1 MKHLVLIAV
10 LAGALLGSLCGPAAA
25 AEDPAAQAAP
35 APAEVTEHDAAEA
48 APASPSLEKPSLEEL
63 LTPPA
68 EPVCSCRNRCSS
80 DAQCELLYGPGS
92 QCVAVGSCQCRVCT
106 VFA

>member
-1 MKHLVLIAV
+1 MKRLVLIAV

-25 AEDPAAQAAP
+25 AEDPSTQAAP
-35 APAEVTEHDAAEA
+35 APAQVTEPDGAEA
-48 APASPSLEKPSLEEL
+48 APPAPSLEEL

-68 EPVCSCRNRCSS
+68 APVCSCKNRCSS

-92 QCVAVGSCQCRVCT
+92 QCVPVGSCQCRICT

>member
-10 LAGALLGSLCGPAAA
+10 LAGALLGSPCGPAAA
-25 AEDPAAQAAP
+25 AGGPAAVTDP
-35 APAEVTEHDAAEA
+35 APAEVTEPDATEA
-48 APASPSLEKPSLEEL
+48 APASPSLDEL

-68 EPVCSCRNRCSS
+68 ERVCSCGNRCSS
-80 DAQCELLYGPGS
+80 DAQCVLLYGPGS